1 MLAKTW
7 GPKFNSF
14 PCFLQPK
21 LNGVRALY
29 QDGVFQSR
37 DEKFWKEGK
46 LAHLVQELQSIPELH
61 TGTSGTILDGE
72 LYVHGWKLGR
82 INGAVAVNSAEVTED
97 TLQIEFHIFDIVSPN
112 HTFTG
117 RFPFYE
123 GMIMAKQLPHIKTV
137 TTVIC
142 QEQTFLNNYF
152 QACVAAGYEGTMLRP
167 DGPYEFGSR
176 WSERAGKQTEFRS
189 KFLWKK
195 KQWEDGE
202 YVCVGVTQGE
212 GKAGIGIGALVL
224 QGPIKDYNSYQ
235 LGQRALAGHFNV
247 GTGFDDSE
255 RILLAANPPIGKLV
269 RVRYPYLSE
278 DGIPQC
284 PSFVA
289 VLS

>member
-1 MLAKTW
+1 MRPMLAKTW
-7 GPKFNSF
+7 GPRFSSF

-37 DEKFWKEGK
+37 DEKFWKPGK
-46 LAHLVQELQSIPELH
+46 LQHLINELRTIEEIHS
-61 TGTSGTILDGE
+61 GTSGLILDGE

-82 INGAVAVNSAEVTED
+82 INGAVAVNSSEVTED
-97 TLQIEFHIFDIVSPN
+97 TKQVEFHVFDIVDPSR
-112 HTFTG
+112 TFNERRKTMLLTLY
-117 RFPFYE
+117 RE
-123 GMIMAKQLPHIKTV
+123 LPHIKIVPIHLCADQNSVDHNFTHFV
-137 TTVIC
+137 V
-142 QEQTFLNNYF
+142 
-152 QACVAAGYEGTMLRP
+152 AGYEGVMLRP
-167 DGPYEFGSR
+167 DGPYEYGSR
-176 WSERAGKQTEFRS
+176 WSERAGKSTEFRS

-195 KQWEDGE
+195 KQWEDAEFLCMGFTH
-202 YVCVGVTQGE
+202 GV
-212 GKAGIGIGALVL
+212 GKADIGIGALILSPVATL
-224 QGPIKDYNSYQ
+224 GMQKDQ
-235 LGQRALAGHFNV
+235 PCFNV

-255 RILLAANPPIGKLV
+255 RISLAANPPIGKLV